1 MKRKLKWLAIVLAV
15 LLLGLGAALFLW
27 PRDKITTESYTIIQS
42 GMTMNE
48 VETILGRSGIN
59 YEEYRV
65 QRGTLKGNDEHL
77 QTDWKPTKEGLKV
90 WIGQNGSIGIQFH
103 EGRVVGKAFR
113 GIVKPNIIYRFR
125 DWLGW

>member
-1 MKRKLKWLAIVLAV
+1 
-15 LLLGLGAALFLW
+15 
-27 PRDKITTESYTIIQS
+27 ESYTMIQS

-48 VETILGRSGIN
+48 VETILGRSGLN
-59 YEEYRV
+59 YEEYWV
-65 QRGTLKGNDEHL
+65 QIRDGTLRGNGEHL
-77 QTDWKPTKEGLKV
+77 ETDWKPTKEGLRV

-113 GIVKPNIIYRFR
+113 GIVPKRNIIYRFR